1 MNDDLFS
8 FDMAEDFSDA
18 PKRSLIPA
26 GNHTALIESAT
37 VETTKNGGKKISLAI
52 QIIEGDSKGRK
63 IWPNLNIINK
73 TPAAVQIAKRNL
85 KAIFQAL
92 GVQVTQ
98 PINDLAILAGMI
110 PTHKALVIT
119 VAIQKTDWDGSSV
132 VNGKQNEVTGYSP
145 VGGVVASAPSP
156 SAAPQPTAPQQP
168 VAKAESDQPV
178 WAQGLTGQ

>member
-8 FDMAEDFSDA
+8 FDMTEDFGDA

-37 VETTKNGGKKISLAI
+37 VETTKSGGKKISLAI

-73 TPAAVQIAKRNL
+73 TPAAVNIAKRNL
-85 KAIFQAL
+85 RAIFQAL
-92 GVQVTQ
+92 GVQVKPT
-98 PINDLAILAGMI
+98 NDLAILTSMI
-110 PTHKALVIT
+110 PTHKPLVIK
-119 VAIQKTDWDGSSV
+119 VVIQKTTYEGSNVIDGE
-132 VNGKQNEVTGYSP
+132 QNEVTGYSP
-145 VGGVVASAPSP
+145 VGGVVASAPLP
-156 SAAPQPTAPQQP
+156 SAAPQPPAPQQP

-178 WAQGLTGQ
+178 WMTGQ